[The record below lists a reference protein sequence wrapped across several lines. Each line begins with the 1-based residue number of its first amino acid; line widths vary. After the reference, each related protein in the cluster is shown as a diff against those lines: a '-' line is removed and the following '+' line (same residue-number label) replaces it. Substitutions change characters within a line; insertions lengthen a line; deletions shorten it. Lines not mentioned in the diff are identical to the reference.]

1 MRNLV
6 TYFLNQSERIFIIIP
21 IVGIVY
27 MGLLYILV
35 VTTFFL
41 ASFVDPGIY
50 PRGECVCV
58 CVGGRGC
65 VYVGGGGCVC
75 VGGGGGVCGGTLNTF
90 SVLL

>member
-58 CVGGRGC
+58 C
-65 VYVGGGGCVC
+65 GGGCVC
-75 VGGGGGVCGGTLNTF
+75 VWGGGGVCGGTLNTF

>member
-58 CVGGRGC
+58 CGGEGVCVCGRGRVCMC
-65 VYVGGGGCVC
+65 VW
-75 VGGGGGVCGGTLNTF
+75 GGGGVCGGTLNTF